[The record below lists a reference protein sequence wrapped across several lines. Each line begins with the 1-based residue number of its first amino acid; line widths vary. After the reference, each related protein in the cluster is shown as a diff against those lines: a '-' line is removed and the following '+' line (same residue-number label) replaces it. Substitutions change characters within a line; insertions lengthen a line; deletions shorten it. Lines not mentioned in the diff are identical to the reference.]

1 MAGQEA
7 GRPLMWVLLLVPF
20 IGLLWVPF
28 YNFTEPSLFGFP
40 FFYWYQF
47 AWVPI
52 TSVLIWLVYRS
63 LPPDEAK

>member
-1 MAGQEA
+1 M
-7 GRPLMWVLLLVPF
+7 LLLVPF

-28 YNFTEPSLFGFP
+28 YNFLEPSLFGFP

-52 TSVLIWLVYRS
+52 TSA
-63 LPPDEAK
+63 PDLAGLSQPHA

>member
-1 MAGQEA
+1 
-7 GRPLMWVLLLVPF
+7 MWVLLLVPF

-47 AWVPI
+47 AWVIGAAII
-52 TSVLIWLVYRS
+52 TAIVYRATRRGS
-63 LPPDEAK
+63 P